1 MKSSE
6 VINQPID
13 QSEESKQIEVVNDFV
28 QEDNGKYFDE
38 SILFTAAKYSY
49 DDDGTIPTEYYSSKK
64 FEDFILSKGFL
75 ILEYFIQS
83 KLCSFIL
90 LQLPFISETV
100 MVSINRSKY
109 PIDVTNSFYKKTSI
123 EKIKM
128 DPIFEERND
137 YDNITLEGFDMNHQ
151 LDVIVD
157 TNVKQ
162 KSLVYYLQRQIK
174 RLMYITKNIEI
185 KPCIL
190 LDHLLGFHDMYHVID
205 RVPTKEFYPV
215 ISLETLFS
223 KTFILEQNLPVFYK
237 KFYQIVNQS
246 NINKMSS
253 LENSLLTI
261 VNDIKKIKSKIHTYS
276 ELEFDKKRIKEILF
290 KLKDKEDSI
299 LIERNTPQPVYDP
312 ISLSYKTKRLDQEQ
326 LLINDRRSEC
336 NKIFMEIKREY
347 DNHVFENEIC
357 FYELYNKIQDIEDLF
372 GYLYK
377 K

>member
-1 MKSSE
+1 
-6 VINQPID
+6 
-13 QSEESKQIEVVNDFV
+13 
-28 QEDNGKYFDE
+28 
-38 SILFTAAKYSY
+38 
-49 DDDGTIPTEYYSSKK
+49 
-64 FEDFILSKGFL
+64 
-75 ILEYFIQS
+75 
-83 KLCSFIL
+83 
-90 LQLPFISETV
+90 
-100 MVSINRSKY
+100 
-109 PIDVTNSFYKKTSI
+109 
-123 EKIKM
+123 
-128 DPIFEERND
+128 
-137 YDNITLEGFDMNHQ
+137 
-151 LDVIVD
+151 
-157 TNVKQ
+157 
-162 KSLVYYLQRQIK
+162 
-174 RLMYITKNIEI
+174 
-185 KPCIL
+185 
-190 LDHLLGFHDMYHVID
+190 MYHVID